1 MIKKA
6 IIPAAGFGTRG
17 LPMTKVLP
25 KEMLP
30 IGGRPAIDYIVEEA
44 VNAGIEQILMIVS
57 RTKNLIVDY
66 YDRSLEL
73 EAFLEQQNK
82 QHLLNTLELPK
93 VKIYYMRQF
102 YPKGLGHAVSLAKDF
117 IGNDPFAILLP
128 DEIYLSTNKNPTKEL
143 IDAYTHY
150 DKNVIALQQVD
161 EEHLKSYGVIQVE
174 KKEKERIYKISDIV
188 EKPES
193 NPPSNL
199 AVTGRYILKPDI
211 FSCLEQTKPGVG
223 SEVQL
228 TDAIKLML
236 QSEPAYGIEVASER
250 FDIAKEADYIKLVQ
264 KVYTKQQGGGGIQ

>member
-44 VNAGIEQILMIVS
+44 VKAGIEQILMIVS

-82 QHLLNTLELPK
+82 KHLLNTLQLPK
-93 VKIYYMRQF
+93 VKIYYTRQF

-117 IGNDPFAILLP
+117 IGNEPFAILLP
-128 DEIYLSTNKNPTKEL
+128 DEIYLSNNQNPLEEL
-143 IDAYTHY
+143 LDSYNEFG
-150 DKNVIALQQVD
+150 KNVIALQQVD
-161 EEHLKSYGVIQVE
+161 DTQLKSYGVIQVE
-174 KKEKERIYKISDIV
+174 KKEKDRLYKISDIV
-188 EKPES
+188 EKPKS

-211 FSCLEQTKPGVG
+211 FSYLEQTQPGVG

-250 FDIAKEADYIKLVQ
+250 FDIAKEAEYIRLVQ
-264 KVYTKQQGGGGIQ
+264 KIYTIQQGLEEE

>member
-1 MIKKA
+1 
-6 IIPAAGFGTRG
+6 
-17 LPMTKVLP
+17 
-25 KEMLP
+25 
-30 IGGRPAIDYIVEEA
+30 
-44 VNAGIEQILMIVS
+44 EQILMIIS

-82 QHLLNTLELPK
+82 QHLLNTLELPN

-102 YPKGLGHAVSLAKDF
+102 YPKGLGHAVSLAKNF

-128 DEIYLSTNKNPTKEL
+128 DEIYLSNNKNPLEEL
-143 IDAYTHY
+143 IDSYNEY
-150 DKNVIALQQVD
+150 GKNVIALQQV
-161 EEHLKSYGVIQVE
+161 EEENLKSYGVIQVE
-174 KKEKERIYKISDIV
+174 KKEKDRLYKISDIV
-188 EKPES
+188 EKPKS

-236 QSEPAYGIEVASER
+236 QSEPAYGLEIAGER
-250 FDIAKEADYIKLVQ
+250 FDIAKEAEYVKLVQ
-264 KVYTKQQGGGGIQ
+264 KVYTLQ

>member
-44 VNAGIEQILMIVS
+44 VKAGIEQILMIVS

-82 QHLLNTLELPK
+82 KHLLNTLQLPK
-93 VKIYYMRQF
+93 VKIYYTRQF

-117 IGNDPFAILLP
+117 IGNEPFAILLP
-128 DEIYLSTNKNPTKEL
+128 DEIYLSNNQNPLEEL
-143 IDAYTHY
+143 IDSYNEY
-150 DKNVIALQQVD
+150 GKNVIALQQVD
-161 EEHLKSYGVIQVE
+161 EAHLKSYGVIQVE
-174 KKEKERIYKISDIV
+174 KKEKDRLYKISDIV
-188 EKPES
+188 EKPKS

-211 FSCLEQTKPGVG
+211 FSFLEQTQPGVG

-250 FDIAKEADYIKLVQ
+250 FDIAKEAEYIRLVQ
-264 KVYTKQQGGGGIQ
+264 KIFTLQQGIEEE

>member
-44 VNAGIEQILMIVS
+44 VKAGIEQILMIVS

-93 VKIYYMRQF
+93 VKIYYTRQF

-117 IGNDPFAILLP
+117 VGNDPFAILLP
-128 DEIYLSTNKNPTKEL
+128 DEIYLPTKLNPLEEL
-143 IDAYTHY
+143 IESYREY
-150 DKNVIALQQVD
+150 DRNVIALQQVD
-161 EEHLKSYGVIQVE
+161 PTHLKSYGVIQVE
-174 KKEKERIYKISDIV
+174 KQEKDRLYKISDIV
-188 EKPES
+188 EKPKS

-199 AVTGRYILKPDI
+199 AVTGRYILKPNI
-211 FSCLEQTKPGVG
+211 FACLEQTKPGVG

-236 QSEPAYGIEVASER
+236 QSEPAYGLEVSSER
-250 FDIAKEADYIKLVQ
+250 FDIAKEAEYIRLVQ
-264 KVYTKQQGGGGIQ
+264 KIYTLQQGEEEK

>member
-82 QHLLNTLELPK
+82 EHLLDALKLPK
-93 VKIYYMRQF
+93 VKIYYTRQL
-102 YPKGLGHAVSLAKDF
+102 YPKGLGDAVSLAKEF
-117 IGNDPFAILLP
+117 VGNDPFAILLP
-128 DEIYLSTNKNPTKEL
+128 DEIYLSNKENPLEEL
-143 IDAYTHY
+143 IDFYKNY
-150 DKNVIALQQVD
+150 EKNVIALQKVAD
-161 EEHLKSYGVIQVE
+161 KHLNSYGIVKVE
-174 KKEKERIYKISDIV
+174 KREKGRLYKIYDIV
-188 EKPES
+188 EKPQN

-199 AVTGRYILKPDI
+199 AVTGRYILKPNI
-211 FSCLEQTKPGVG
+211 FSCLEKIKPGVG

-236 QSEPAYGIEVASER
+236 QSEPAYGLEIASER
-250 FDIAKEADYIKLVQ
+250 FDIAKEAEYIKLVQ
-264 KVYTKQQGGGGIQ
+264 KIYTLKHGEQGE

>member
-44 VNAGIEQILMIVS
+44 VKAGIEQILMIVS

-82 QHLLNTLELPK
+82 KHLLNTLQLPK
-93 VKIYYMRQF
+93 VKIYYTRQF

-117 IGNDPFAILLP
+117 IGNEPFAILLP
-128 DEIYLSTNKNPTKEL
+128 DEIYLSNNQNPLEEL
-143 IDAYTHY
+143 IDSYNEY
-150 DKNVIALQQVD
+150 GKNVIALQQVD
-161 EEHLKSYGVIQVE
+161 EAQLKSYGVIQVE
-174 KKEKERIYKISDIV
+174 KKEKDRLYKISDIV
-188 EKPES
+188 EKPIS

-199 AVTGRYILKPDI
+199 AVTGRYILKPNI
-211 FSCLEQTKPGVG
+211 FSCLEQTQPGVG

-250 FDIAKEADYIKLVQ
+250 FDIAKEAEYIRLVQ
-264 KVYTKQQGGGGIQ
+264 KIFTLQQGIEEE

>member
-44 VNAGIEQILMIVS
+44 VKAGIEQILMIVS

-73 EAFLEQQNK
+73 EAFLEQHNK
-82 QHLLNTLELPK
+82 QYLLNSLELPK
-93 VKIYYMRQF
+93 VKIYYMRQY
-102 YPKGLGHAVSLAKDF
+102 YPKGLGHAISLAKDF

-128 DEIYLSTNKNPTKEL
+128 DEIYLPNNKNPLEEL
-143 IDAYTHY
+143 IDSYNEYAN
-150 DKNVIALQQVD
+150 NVIALQQV
-161 EEHLKSYGVIQVE
+161 EEAHLKSYGVIQVG
-174 KKEKERIYKISDIV
+174 KKEKDRLYKISDIV
-188 EKPES
+188 EKPKS

-236 QSEPAYGIEVASER
+236 QSEPAYGLEVASER
-250 FDIAKEADYIKLVQ
+250 FDIAKEAEYIRLVQ
-264 KVYTKQQGGGGIQ
+264 KVYNLQQGDQEE

>member
-117 IGNDPFAILLP
+117 VGNDPFAILLP
-128 DEIYLSTNKNPTKEL
+128 DEIYLSTNHSPLQEL
-143 IDAYTHY
+143 IQSYSEY
-150 DKNVIALQQVD
+150 DKNIIALQRVD
-161 EEHLKSYGVIQVE
+161 EAHLKSYGVIQVGKQE
-174 KKEKERIYKISDIV
+174 KDRLFKISDIV
-188 EKPES
+188 EKPKS
-193 NPPSNL
+193 SPPSNL

-211 FSCLEQTKPGVG
+211 FTCLEQTQPGVG

-236 QSEPAYGIEVASER
+236 QSEPAYGLEVVSER

-264 KVYTKQQGGGGIQ
+264 KIYTLQQGEEDE

>member
-30 IGGRPAIDYIVEEA
+30 IAGRPAIDYIVEEA
-44 VNAGIEQILMIVS
+44 VKAGIEQILMIVS

-82 QHLLNTLELPK
+82 KHLLNTLELPK

-102 YPKGLGHAVSLAKDF
+102 YPKGLGHAVLLAKEF
-117 IGNDPFAILLP
+117 VGNDPFAILLP
-128 DEIYLSTNKNPTKEL
+128 DEIYLSTKQNPLEEL
-143 IDAYTHY
+143 IDSYNEY
-150 DKNVIALQQVD
+150 GKNVIALQQVD
-161 EEHLKSYGVIQVE
+161 EEYLKSYGVIQVE
-174 KKEKERIYKISDIV
+174 KKEKDNLYKISDIV
-188 EKPES
+188 EKPKT

-228 TDAIKLML
+228 TDAIKMML
-236 QSEPAYGIEVASER
+236 QSESAYGLEVASER
-250 FDIAKEADYIKLVQ
+250 FDIAKEADYVRLVQ
-264 KVYTKQQGGGGIQ
+264 KIYTLQGEKEE